1 MVDDFPD
8 AATPRV
14 ELVTRTEADARSW
27 SASVRS
33 LEGVESVGLPQRSGA
48 AWGTLVRVAGTDG
61 VTVVQRIR
69 ADPPPFAHW
78 VTGIDAST
86 ADLSDSLLRGSPWAL
101 LIIVL
106 GTVVLLFLMTG
117 SVVVPLKALV
127 ASALSLGAAIGTLV
141 WGFQDGN
148 FATLLNFDAA
158 HVYGVDVLVLL
169 LTIVFG
175 FGLAMDYEMFILSR
189 IKERLDAGTD
199 PREAIALGLQ
209 RSGRIITSAALIII
223 VVFAGFATGDLM
235 IIKQLGIALAVA
247 VLFDATIV
255 RCLLVP
261 AFMTWQQ
268 GIMWWA
274 PRWAKRL
281 YARIGLR
288 D

>member
-1 MVDDFPD
+1 
-8 AATPRV
+8 
-14 ELVTRTEADARSW
+14 
-27 SASVRS
+27 
-33 LEGVESVGLPQRSGA
+33 
-48 AWGTLVRVAGTDG
+48 
-61 VTVVQRIR
+61 
-69 ADPPPFAHW
+69 
-78 VTGIDAST
+78 
-86 ADLSDSLLRGSPWAL
+86 
-101 LIIVL
+101 VL

-117 SVVVPLKALV
+117 SLIVPLKALV
-127 ASALSLGAAIGTLV
+127 ASALSLGASMGVLV

-148 FATLLNFDAA
+148 FASILNFDAS
-158 HVYGVDVLVLL
+158 HVFGVDVIVLL

-175 FGLAMDYEMFILSR
+175 FGLAMDYEMFLLSR

-199 PREAIALGLQ
+199 SREAVALGLQ

-247 VLFDATIV
+247 VLFDATLV

-268 GIMWWA
+268 SIMWWA

-281 YARIGLR
+281 HARIGLA

>member
-1 MVDDFPD
+1 
-8 AATPRV
+8 
-14 ELVTRTEADARSW
+14 
-27 SASVRS
+27 
-33 LEGVESVGLPQRSGA
+33 
-48 AWGTLVRVAGTDG
+48 
-61 VTVVQRIR
+61 
-69 ADPPPFAHW
+69 
-78 VTGIDAST
+78 
-86 ADLSDSLLRGSPWAL
+86 
-101 LIIVL
+101 VL

-117 SVVVPLKALV
+117 SLIVPLKALV
-127 ASALSLGAAIGTLV
+127 ASALSLGAAMGALV

-148 FATLLNFDAA
+148 FAHILNFDAS
-158 HVYGVDVLVLL
+158 HVYGVDVIVLL

-175 FGLAMDYEMFILSR
+175 FGLAMDYEMFLLSR

-199 PREAIALGLQ
+199 SREAIALGLQ

-247 VLFDATIV
+247 VFFDATLV

-268 GIMWWA
+268 SIMWWA

-281 YARIGLR
+281 HARIGLA